1 MADDGALRQGGP
13 NEQETLNLAEYLW
26 LIRRGKWIILAFVVI
41 SVAISVYVTM
51 NTKPVYRSSGTFI
64 YKPNNTITRALDM
77 SGGVSWFEV
86 ETYRNDQIEII
97 GSRSLAES
105 VADSILRSPDSDSL
119 ISLLYN
125 GSPPPEPQLR
135 GSLVGL
141 VRGRSSVSM
150 KKDTDFFVLSA
161 TGDTPTAAAALANL
175 VMHTYYRRNL
185 SQARGENR
193 EVREFLQTQ
202 MTLVEDQLLADED
215 SLRRFKEH
223 NGTADLDTE
232 TANLV
237 RNLANLQT
245 QAEAA
250 RTAVGEAET
259 RAGYYGSRIDDY
271 RLGMAGDMAEI
282 NDTRIAGLQEDIAHL
297 ETARAEL
304 LAQGADSLAVA
315 SLNRQLATR
324 RNELSSAIQGKVSA
338 TYPANPTG
346 ALEGWMQALAQAEAE
361 RRAQMSR
368 YRAISSATAQMEDS
382 LAGLPELEMQLA
394 RLERNRQVS
403 ENIYILLR
411 TKYEETRIS
420 EVSQIG
426 DVTIVDTALPGG
438 KIKPSQKR
446 NLIMGLLVG
455 LALGV
460 GTVFL
465 REQLDTSV
473 KSPEDV
479 EQLGIPVLG
488 VIPKMDMG
496 RKGARMPVTD
506 SSPRSPASEAYRDL
520 RTSLRF
526 SATEG
531 PMRSLVVTSAG
542 PREGKSMTVA
552 NLAVVMA
559 QAGQRVLLV
568 DTDLRRPV
576 MHNIFGLSREPGLTE
591 VIAGIKTLDDPDV
604 LSRTG
609 IENLSVLT
617 CGRLP
622 HNPAEMV
629 GSGRMRTLVRELE
642 ERFDIV
648 LLDSPPVAVVTD
660 PIVLSAIAGGTLV
673 VVMSKLGDKK
683 VLRSAW
689 TKLRRTSRNLAGALL
704 NGFDPISMYTSYGY
718 YTYRY
723 HYYYSDDEQSQKK
736 SRRRGKGSGKARS

>member
-1 MADDGALRQGGP
+1 MADDGALRQGRP
-13 NEQETLNLAEYLW
+13 EEQDTLNLAEYLW
-26 LIRRGKWIILAFVVI
+26 LIRRGKWIILAFVVV
-41 SVAISVYVTM
+41 SVAISVYITI
-51 NTKPVYRSSGTFI
+51 NTEPVYRSSGTFI

-97 GSRSLAES
+97 NSRSLAEA
-105 VADSILRSPDSDSL
+105 VADSILRSPDSDSI
-119 ISLLYN
+119 ISLLYDGN
-125 GSPPPEPQLR
+125 PPPAPQLR

-202 MTLVEDQLLADED
+202 MGLIEEQLLADED
-215 SLRRFKEH
+215 SLRRFKERH
-223 NGTADLDTE
+223 SMADLDTE
-232 TANLV
+232 TTNLV
-237 RNLANLQT
+237 RNLATMQT

-259 RAGYYGSRIDDY
+259 RAAYYRSRIGDY
-271 RLGMAGDMAEI
+271 REGLVGEMTEV
-282 NDTRIAGLQEDIAHL
+282 NDSRIAQLQEDISTL

-304 LAQGADSLAVA
+304 LATGADSMAVA
-315 SLNRQLATR
+315 SIDRRLQTR
-324 RNELSSAIQGKVSA
+324 REELTEAIMGKASV
-338 TYPANPTG
+338 TFPANPAG
-346 ALEGWMQALAQAEAE
+346 PLDGWMQSLAEAEAE

-368 YRAISSATAQMEDS
+368 WQALSGAVADMEDS
-382 LAGLPELEMQLA
+382 LSGLPELEMRLA

-438 KIKPSQKR
+438 KVKPSERR

-479 EQLGIPVLG
+479 EQLGISVLG
-488 VIPKMDMG
+488 VIPRMDLG
-496 RKGARMPVTD
+496 RKGVRMPVTD
-506 SSPRSPASEAYRDL
+506 TSPRAPASEAYRDL

-559 QAGQRVLLV
+559 QAGKRVLLV

-576 MHNIFGLSREPGLTE
+576 MHNIFALKREPGLTE
-591 VIAGIKTLDDPDV
+591 VIADIRSLDDPGVID
-604 LSRTG
+604 STG
-609 IENLSVLT
+609 VENLSVLT

-629 GSGRMRTLVRELE
+629 GSGRMRTLARELE

-660 PIVLSAIAGGTLV
+660 PIVLSAIADATLV

-689 TKLRRTSRNLAGALL
+689 TKLGRTANNLTGALL

-723 HYYYSDDEQSQKK
+723 HYYYSDDG
-736 SRRRGKGSGKARS
+736 SRRKSMLGRRKS

>member
-1 MADDGALRQGGP
+1 MGDDGALSRGRP
-13 NEQETLNLAEYLW
+13 EEQETLNLAEYLW
-26 LIRRGKWIILAFVVI
+26 LIRRGKWIILAFVVV
-41 SVAISVYVTM
+41 SVAVSVYITM
-51 NTKPVYRSSGTFI
+51 NTEPVYRSSGTFI
-64 YKPNNTITRALDM
+64 YKPNNTISRALDM

-86 ETYRNDQIEII
+86 ETYRNDQVEII
-97 GSRSLAES
+97 NSRSLAEA
-105 VADSILRSPDSDSL
+105 VADSILRSPDSDSI
-119 ISLLYN
+119 ISLLYD
-125 GSPPPEPQLR
+125 GHPPPAPHLR

-202 MTLVEDQLLADED
+202 MGLIEGQLLADED
-215 SLRRFKEH
+215 SLRRFKER
-223 NGTADLDTE
+223 NSMADLDTE
-232 TANLV
+232 TTNLV
-237 RNLANLQT
+237 RNLATMQT

-259 RAGYYGSRIDDY
+259 RAAYYRSRIDEY
-271 RLGMAGDMAEI
+271 RQGLVGEMSEV
-282 NDTRIAGLQEDIAHL
+282 NDTRISQLQSDISTL

-304 LAQGADSLAVA
+304 LATGADSLAVA
-315 SLNRQLATR
+315 SIDRRLQTR
-324 RNELSSAIQGKVSA
+324 REELTRAIMGKASVTFPSN
-338 TYPANPTG
+338 PAGP
-346 ALEGWMQALAQAEAE
+346 LDGWMQSLAEAEAE
-361 RRAQMSR
+361 RRAQTSR
-368 YRAISSATAQMEDS
+368 WRALSGAAADMEDS
-382 LAGLPELEMQLA
+382 LSGLPELEMRLA

-438 KIKPSQKR
+438 KVKPSERR

-479 EQLGIPVLG
+479 EQLGITVLG
-488 VIPKMDMG
+488 VIPRMDLG
-496 RKGARMPVTD
+496 RKGVRMPVTD
-506 SSPRSPASEAYRDL
+506 SSPRAPASEAYRDL

-526 SATEG
+526 SATDG

-576 MHNIFGLSREPGLTE
+576 MHNIFSLKREPGLTE
-591 VIAGIKTLDDPDV
+591 VIAGIKELDDPDV
-604 LSRTG
+604 IKSTG
-609 IENLSVLT
+609 VENLSVLT

-629 GSGRMRTLVRELE
+629 GSGRMRTLTRELE

-660 PIVLSAIAGGTLV
+660 PIVLSAMADATLV

-689 TKLRRTSRNLAGALL
+689 TKLQRTASNLTGALL

-723 HYYYSDDEQSQKK
+723 HYYYSDDGSRSKRRFGRDK
-736 SRRRGKGSGKARS
+736 S

>member
-1 MADDGALRQGGP
+1 MADERPVGGLRRE
-13 NEQETLNLAEYLW
+13 EQETLNLAEYAW
-26 LIRRGKWIILAFVVI
+26 LLRRGKWIILAFVVV
-41 SVAISVYVTM
+41 SVAVSIYVTM

-97 GSRSLAES
+97 NSRSLAES

-125 GSPPPEPQLR
+125 GSPPPAPQLR

-202 MTLVEDQLLADED
+202 MGLVEEQLLADED
-215 SLRRFKEH
+215 SLRRFKENH
-223 NGTADLDTE
+223 GMADLDAE
-232 TANLV
+232 TTNLV
-237 RNLANLQT
+237 RNLATMQT

-250 RTAVGEAET
+250 MTAVGEADT
-259 RAGYYGSRIDDY
+259 RAAYYGRRIDEY
-271 RLGMAGDMAEI
+271 RQGLGREMGEV
-282 NDTRIAGLQEDIAHL
+282 NDTRIAQLQADIATL

-304 LAQGADSLAVA
+304 LAQGADTLAVA
-315 SLNRQLATR
+315 SLNRRLRTR
-324 RNELSSAIQGKVSA
+324 RDELSDAITSKAS
-338 TYPANPTG
+338 TTFPADPSG
-346 ALEGWMQALAQAEAE
+346 PLAGWMTSLAQAEAE

-368 YRAISSATAQMEDS
+368 YRALSSVAADMEDS
-382 LAGLPELEMQLA
+382 LADLPQMEMRLA

-403 ENIYILLR
+403 ENVYILLR
-411 TKYEETRIS
+411 TNYEETRIS

-438 KIKPSQKR
+438 KVKPSRKR

-479 EQLGIPVLG
+479 EGLGIPVLG
-488 VIPKMDMG
+488 VIPKMDLG
-496 RKGARMPVTD
+496 RKGLRMPVTD
-506 SSPRSPASEAYRDL
+506 STPRAPASEAYRDL

-531 PMRSLVVTSAG
+531 PMRSLLVTSAG
-542 PREGKSMTVA
+542 PREGKSMTAA

-559 QAGQRVLLV
+559 QAGRRVLLV

-576 MHNIFGLSREPGLTE
+576 MHNIFDLKREPGLTE
-591 VIAGIKTLDDPDV
+591 VIAGIRGIDDAGV
-604 LSRTG
+604 MEETRV
-609 IENLSVLT
+609 ENLSVLT
-617 CGRLP
+617 CGHLP

-629 GSGRMRTLVRELE
+629 GSSRMRKLVEELE
-642 ERFDIV
+642 SRFDTV
-648 LLDSPPVAVVTD
+648 LMDSPPVAVVTD
-660 PIVLSAIAGGTLV
+660 PIVLSSLVTGTLV
-673 VVMSKLGDKK
+673 VVMAKLGDKK
-683 VLRSAW
+683 VLKSAW
-689 TKLRRTSRNLAGALL
+689 SKLNRTSGNLTGALL
-704 NGFDPISMYTSYGY
+704 NGFDPLSMYTSYGY

-723 HYYYSDDEQSQKK
+723 HYYYGDDGEKRRSRGSKK
-736 SRRRGKGSGKARS
+736 S